1 MGFGDMKNMMGQ
13 MMEAQ
18 KQMKKMQKEL
28 ESMKFEAETGGGT
41 VSATVN
47 GEFTLID
54 LKIDQSKLQAD
65 EMKVLP
71 KLILNAVREA
81 QKRAKNEVAKKAKEL
96 GGGLNI
102 PGLG

>member
-13 MMEAQ
+13 LMEAQ

-28 ESMKFEAETGGGT
+28 ESLKFEAETGGGT
-41 VSATVN
+41 VTATVN
-47 GEFTLID
+47 GEFTLVD
-54 LKIDQSKLQAD
+54 LKIDSSKLQPD

-71 KLILNAVREA
+71 KLILNTVREA
-81 QKRAKNEVAKKAKEL
+81 QKRAKSEVAKKAKEL